1 MADFLTTAVRTGDPG
16 NNYIIYYNLLLIL
29 LNKNKDSGMSGISL
43 ILIDTDLP
51 GVKIRKMET

>member
-1 MADFLTTAVRTGDPG
+1 MADFLTTAVRTGDP
-16 NNYIIYYNLLLIL
+16 
-29 LNKNKDSGMSGISL
+29 DSGMSGISL